1 MKCRACWT
9 DKAYVREVRGWGGTV
24 YSWLGMV
31 PLKCHHCYHRFTV
44 PWFLTIG
51 KRLTPPV
58 LKTRLAP
65 ATASGQHSLSGHP
78 AESDSDS
85 RGPLHRAA

>member
-9 DKAYVREVRGWGGTV
+9 DKAYKREVSGWRGTA

-31 PLKCHHCYHRFTV
+31 PLKCHHCYHKFTV

-58 LKTRLAP
+58 MKIRLAP
-65 ATASGQHSLSGHP
+65 AADMDQQPLVTHPGEAETA
-78 AESDSDS
+78 A
-85 RGPLHRAA
+85 PLRRAA

>member
-9 DKAYVREVRGWGGTV
+9 DKAYVREISGWRAVV

-31 PLKCHHCYHRFTV
+31 PLKCHHCYHKFTV

-51 KRLTPPV
+51 KRLTPPAFKV
-58 LKTRLAP
+58 RSSP
-65 ATASGQHSLSGHP
+65 AVIAGQIKPLTSRSDDDSSGQRLRH
-78 AESDSDS
+78 
-85 RGPLHRAA
+85 AA